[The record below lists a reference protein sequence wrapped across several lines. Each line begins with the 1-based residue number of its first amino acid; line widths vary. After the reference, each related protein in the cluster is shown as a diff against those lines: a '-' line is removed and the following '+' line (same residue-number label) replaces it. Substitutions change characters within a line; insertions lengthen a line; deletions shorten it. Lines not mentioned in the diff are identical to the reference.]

1 MLLEGCCLLSIT
13 KSNKGERFHPQAQ
26 DYPGKQVWS
35 TWTWKKQQ
43 AIFSP
48 VTFNGIWACRCEDFR
63 AQLLAV
69 ATHRM
74 WWPSTQ
80 ESGRSS
86 QDASTDPDTKFFFL
100 LLLTC
105 PSKKQYK
112 QTENRRK
119 PKQPTKIKKPNPK
132 ITIKKPPTHNR
143 DKTTKY
149 PNKQKNRSKK
159 ALFMAVK
166 EGMLMSTTTYNFS
179 FCSDWQRT
187 TTKKKLWKSYKGPS
201 C

>member
-1 MLLEGCCLLSIT
+1 MKDSIHRLKIILENRAEVLGP
-13 KSNKGERFHPQAQ
+13 E
-26 DYPGKQVWS
+26 
-35 TWTWKKQQ
+35 KKQQ

-86 QDASTDPDTKFFFL
+86 QDASTDPVTKFFFL

-119 PKQPTKIKKPNPK
+119 PKQPTKIKNPNPK
-132 ITIKKPPTHNR
+132 SQSKNLLPTTETKQPNTQTNR
-143 DKTTKY
+143 KIEARRPY
-149 PNKQKNRSKK
+149 
-159 ALFMAVK
+159 
-166 EGMLMSTTTYNFS
+166 
-179 FCSDWQRT
+179 
-187 TTKKKLWKSYKGPS
+187 LWL
-201 C
+201 